1 MMVDMERAQQ
11 NVAGPVTAWVGH
23 LVLVLRVVLGAIFLV
38 AGASKIGHAA
48 FFAAQIA
55 GFRILPSAVIAPL
68 ALVLPFLEVLLG
80 AYLVVGLFTRT
91 SAWVAAAMLLIFDL
105 AIASAVVR
113 GMAVNCGCFGP
124 SDTTVTTWAE
134 VARDAVFVVLAIVVA
149 LRAPGTLALDR
160 RIGNAP

>member
-1 MMVDMERAQQ
+1 MKPIVWVDHA
-11 NVAGPVTAWVGH
+11 
-23 LVLVLRVVLGAIFLV
+23 VLVLRLVLGAIFIV

-55 GFRILPSAVIAPL
+55 GFRILPSFLIAPM

-80 AYLVVGLFTRT
+80 GYLVIGLFTRT
-91 SAWVAAAMLLIFDL
+91 SAWIATALLAIFDL
-105 AIASAVVR
+105 AIASAVIR
-113 GMAVNCGCFGP
+113 GLAVNCGCFGP
-124 SDTTVTTWAE
+124 SDPTVTSWAE
-134 VARDAVFVVLAIVVA
+134 VARDAVFVLLAVVVA